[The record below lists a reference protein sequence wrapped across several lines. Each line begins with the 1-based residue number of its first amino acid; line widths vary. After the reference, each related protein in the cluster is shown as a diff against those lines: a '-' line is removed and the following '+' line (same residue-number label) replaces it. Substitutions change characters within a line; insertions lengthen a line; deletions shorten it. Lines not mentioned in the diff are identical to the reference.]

1 MKKYILNEDFVNEPN
16 VAVIGDGIAYLLDNS
31 DLFRPSDLIDPFMTV
46 DQFLNELI
54 RQEPYPF
61 IDYLFF
67 SIGSNDLF
75 NPDTN
80 ISELNNE
87 LVRVFPKAELF
98 LMKGYIDIDEFNF
111 DDDEWTKI
119 SDDEIIFY
127 NIFEK
132 DRVEIVG
139 DYDTF
144 GDETLSKGSIVIR
157 DLRGVINNFIK
168 GSSSDFKFIDDV
180 EDVSIIKNKDLNI
193 DDETDYDT
201 IYEFLDNFNKIVK
214 SNNTYNIDTRFEDI
228 DDVKMLK
235 IALSFLGYGDL
246 SDNGF
251 YDEKTEESVKKFQ
264 LDNNINS
271 DGESNNETIEEI
283 FYELKVHGFDQDDL
297 GKFLGDYK
305 VEDDAADEFEL
316 ENKTSSEFKNEMS
329 ELGIKMKNGGSD
341 IDSGGQIDSK
351 FLGILT
357 LLFKEFK
364 KNSPSANIVI
374 TSGNDKFHHSLPYT
388 SLHTK
393 GKALDLTLDN
403 SFHGSFI
410 KLLNNYKSEYPEF
423 GYIDEYNDPS
433 EHSTGPH
440 FHLHFKG

>member
-180 EDVSIIKNKDLNI
+180 EDVSIIKNKD
-193 DDETDYDT
+193 
-201 IYEFLDNFNKIVK
+201 
-214 SNNTYNIDTRFEDI
+214 
-228 DDVKMLK
+228 
-235 IALSFLGYGDL
+235 
-246 SDNGF
+246 
-251 YDEKTEESVKKFQ
+251 SVKKFQ